1 MYAYHNIYNLCEVT
15 CCDGFGLCGRQQD
28 DFHRLTLLLGAIC
41 RLLVLLVLSIP
52 FT

>member
-15 CCDGFGLCGRQQD
+15 CCRQQD
-28 DFHRLTLLLGAIC
+28 DFHRLTLLLGAIR